1 LAIGGDGKK
10 LKMVEHLEEDRVI
23 SEINIT
29 PLTDV
34 FLVLL
39 IIFMVATPFIMY
51 QGIKVNLPSSIM
63 GVPNPEAIVVTI
75 DKDKKIFVN
84 DVVVS
89 EKGLREY
96 LEQKLM
102 EKEDKLVIIRGDRF
116 IYLGDAV
123 SIMDIAKQAGAERIA
138 IATEKESEKDRERGV
153 R

>member
-1 LAIGGDGKK
+1 
-10 LKMVEHLEEDRVI
+10 MVERIEEDRLI

-39 IIFMVATPFIMY
+39 IIFMIATPFLMY
-51 QGIKVNLPSSIM
+51 QGIKINLPSSIM
-63 GVPNPEAIVVTI
+63 GIPNPEAIIVTI
-75 DKDKKIFVN
+75 NKEKRIFV
-84 DVVVS
+84 DDTS
-89 EKGLREY
+89 IEQGGLKEY

-102 EKEDKLVIIRGDRF
+102 GKEEKLVIIRGDRSLS
-116 IYLGDAV
+116 LGDAV

-138 IATEKESEKDRERGV
+138 IATEKEDEKDRERSL